1 MRALVVVLALTLGVG
16 GASAEPRVS
25 LNAAEKTALARVP
38 GKVFAAK
45 LKTKKKFPHPVWSLK
60 IEADKGAR
68 KKVSVD
74 SESGKIVEIKELKPK
89 KDDDDDDDK

>member
-1 MRALVVVLALTLGVG
+1 MLALILGVG

-45 LKTKKKFPHPVWSLK
+45 LKTKKKKFPHPVWSLK
-60 IEADKGAR
+60 IEADKRWAQEGLRRQRVRQDRRDQRAEAEEGR
-68 KKVSVD
+68 RR
-74 SESGKIVEIKELKPK
+74 
-89 KDDDDDDDK
+89 